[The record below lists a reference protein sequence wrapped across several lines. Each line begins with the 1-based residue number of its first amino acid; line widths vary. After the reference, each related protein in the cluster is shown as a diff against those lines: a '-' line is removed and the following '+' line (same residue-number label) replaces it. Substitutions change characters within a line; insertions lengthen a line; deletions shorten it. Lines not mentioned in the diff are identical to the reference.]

1 MEIPATSAADVL
13 ALPIRARL
21 FEALSDLRRPATTRE
36 LADRVGRHPNTVRV
50 QLGRLAD
57 AGLLERRRTWQT
69 RGRPRDEWAIARGAK
84 PAGQPP
90 QAHGQL
96 SRWLARALG
105 TVGDLEGIERS
116 GREIGH
122 ELAPEARG
130 RGLAETMQDALTS
143 LGFAPSRERPAPDR
157 LRYVLGN
164 CPYRDAVRQNQPAV
178 CTLHRGI
185 TSGLLDRLDPTARLA
200 DFVAHDPYAAGCI
213 IDVVHPGAAGSA

>member
-1 MEIPATSAADVL
+1 MEIPPTSPDDVL
-13 ALPIRARL
+13 ALPIRATL
-21 FEALSDLRRPATTRE
+21 FQALGDLRRPATTRE

-50 QLGRLAD
+50 QLGQLAD
-57 AGLLERRRTWQT
+57 AGLLERRTTRQA
-69 RGRPRDEWAIARGAK
+69 RGRPRDEWAIARGAR

-105 TVGDLEGIERS
+105 AGGDFDRIERS

-157 LRYVLGN
+157 LRFVLGN

-185 TSGLLDRLDPTARLA
+185 TIGLLDHLDPEARLA
-200 DFVAHDPYAAGCI
+200 DFVAKDPYAAGCV
-213 IDVVHPGAAGSA
+213 IDVARPATAG

>member
-1 MEIPATSAADVL
+1 MEIPATSVEDVL

-21 FEALSDLRRPATTRE
+21 FAALSDLRRPGTTRE

-50 QLGRLAD
+50 QLGQLLD
-57 AGLLERRRTWQT
+57 AGLVERRTTRQT
-69 RGRPRDEWAIARGAK
+69 RGRPRDEWAIAREAK

-96 SRWLARALG
+96 SHWLARALG
-105 TVGDLEGIERS
+105 ASGDFERIERS
-116 GREIGH
+116 GREIGR
-122 ELAPEARG
+122 EIAPEARG
-130 RGLAETMQDALTS
+130 RGLAETMQDTLTS
-143 LGFAPSRERPAPDR
+143 LGFTPARERPAPDR

-185 TSGLLDRLDPTARLA
+185 TSGLLDRLDPQARLA
-200 DFVAHDPYAAGCI
+200 DFVAKDPDTAGCV
-213 IDVVHPGAAGSA
+213 IDVTHPRVAG